1 MTPYDPLK
9 DGFDSWALAIAEIRR
24 RGVMEGKYEP
34 INDDER
40 ALLKEAGR

>member
-1 MTPYDPLK
+1 MPDYDPHK

-24 RGVMEGKYEP
+24 RGVMEGKYPP